1 MEINLDDRR
10 VRYLSDRDK
19 RLAKLIHTI
28 GPIKVSEH
36 NDDFAFIVC
45 EIIGQ
50 MLSNKVADVMV
61 DRLVTQ
67 CDGHITI
74 GAVKN
79 VGIEGLRAIGLSA
92 AKVSY

>member
-10 VRYLSDRDK
+10 IRYLYDK
-19 RLAKLIHTI
+19 DKCLTKLIRTI

-50 MLSNKVADVMV
+50 MLSNKVADVMI
-61 DRLVTQ
+61 D
-67 CDGHITI
+67 
-74 GAVKN
+74 
-79 VGIEGLRAIGLSA
+79 
-92 AKVSY
+92 